1 MISTVNNARVMRSL
15 GLLLALTVSFAGV
28 GVKGAERRPQDGKS
42 KSGAKQQADEKK
54 DDKKDE
60 KKDETLP
67 LKTTRKVSFT
77 TDEGTWM
84 SIDMSPDGKQIVFDL
99 LGDLYVIPS
108 TGGDAK
114 RLTSG
119 PAWDCQPRFSP
130 NGKQIA
136 FISDRN
142 GSDNL
147 WLINVDGS
155 QIEGKDAKKVSEETD
170 DQLGSPAWSPDG
182 NYIVVRKYGQY
193 PGPTDYLRYTSL
205 WMFHKDGGK
214 GVEVVKGGKGDTQI
228 SSGAVFSADGKLVY
242 FSSHA
247 GRFQYNA
254 DIGKFQVMS
263 FDRDTGEIE
272 RLTSEHGGG
281 LRPIVSPD
289 GKWLVYASRQDA
301 KTGLRIRDLAT
312 REEHWLA
319 LPIQRDDQE
328 GFAVNDLLP
337 GYAFTP
343 DSKAVIFTRDGHI
356 QRVDLTTRQVA
367 TISFSAKVDLD
378 LAPRVHVDYAVDDGP
393 LTVHQMRWTNQS
405 PDGKRIA
412 FSAVGKI
419 WVMDLPDGKPR
430 RVTKGEGREY
440 EPTFSPDGKWIAYV
454 TWSDA
459 DGGEL
464 WKIPTAGGGNATKI
478 SAVAG
483 YYSAPQWL
491 PDGSKLLFVMGSKH
505 GWLTEDG
512 AGRDSEVREIRWVA
526 ADGGES
532 HKVVTLPDGYQQPT
546 FNRDGTRVYYMEDV
560 PAGPVE
566 TPTPPARLLKSIRL
580 DGVDKK
586 THIHVD
592 GRFVLIVPSPDGEWL
607 AIQNRYDA
615 YLAAFPKVGDA
626 TVNIN
631 FKTPEVP
638 LRRLTKEGANYL
650 YWADGGRTLTWSFG
664 NDFYRVKRDAVL
676 NAPKPEKDKPENWK
690 PETFAISL
698 QVPRDTPQGEL
709 FLRGARLVTMK
720 GDEVVAQGDILI
732 ENNRIKAIGASG
744 SIPAPAAAKV
754 IDVSGKTIVP
764 GLVDIHSHLK
774 TERPEMTNE
783 EWSYAEN
790 LAYGVTTTRDP
801 SIESNTVF
809 AQGELVAV
817 GDLAGP
823 RIYSTGT
830 AITTT
835 ASGLASAE
843 DADNLVKRYK
853 THGADSL
860 KEYMQPRRIQR
871 QWLAM
876 AAAKEGVNITA
887 EGGGDLK
894 TDLSMVLD
902 GYTGVEHSL
911 PIVPIYKD
919 VIQLEAQ
926 ARTTYTPTLI
936 VSYGAE
942 FGQFY
947 WRQRMDIHA
956 DPKVMRFTPHE
967 QVDSVARRRVLL
979 FDEEYSFPLI
989 AEGAAGIVRNGG
1001 HVALGSHGEQQGIGA
1016 HWELWMLQSGGMTP
1030 WQALY
1035 SATMSGAESIG
1046 LEKQIGSLEPG
1057 KLADLLVLNSNPLDD
1072 IHNSRDMEYVVK
1084 NGVVYSAE
1092 TLDEVWPAEKK
1103 FPEFFWKKDDA
1114 ELTALPK

>member
-1 MISTVNNARVMRSL
+1 MISTVNIARVMRYAGLSL
-15 GLLLALTVSFAGV
+15 VLILFFEGIGVTGAALRS
-28 GVKGAERRPQDGKS
+28 RDDKS
-42 KSGAKQQADEKK
+42 KSGGKQQTDEKK

-60 KKDETLP
+60 KKEETLP
-67 LKTTRKVSFT
+67 LKTTRKASFT

-84 SIDMSPDGKQIVFDL
+84 SIDVSPDGKQIVLDL

-155 QIEGKDAKKVSEETD
+155 QLEGKDAKKVSEETD

-205 WMFHKDGGK
+205 WIFHKDGGK
-214 GVEVVKGGKGDTQI
+214 GVELVKGGKGETQI

-242 FSSHA
+242 FSSHG
-247 GRFQYNA
+247 GRFQYNV
-254 DIGKFQVMS
+254 DIGRFQVMS
-263 FDRDTGEIE
+263 FNRETGEIE
-272 RLTSEHGGG
+272 KLTSEYGGG
-281 LRPIVSPD
+281 LRPIVSPN

-301 KTGLRIRDLAT
+301 KTGLRIRDLPT

-319 LPIQRDDQE
+319 LPMQRDDQE

-356 QRVDLTTRQVA
+356 QRVELATRQVA
-367 TISFSAKVDLD
+367 TIPFSARVDLD
-378 LAPRVHVDYAVDDGP
+378 LGPRVHVDYAVDDGP

-419 WVMDLPDGKPR
+419 WVMDLADGKPR
-430 RVTKGEGREY
+430 RVTKSEGREY
-440 EPTFSPDGKWIAYV
+440 EPLFSPDGKWIAYV

-464 WKIPTAGGGNATKI
+464 WKIPAAGGGNATKI

-483 YYSAPQWL
+483 YYSAPQWS

-505 GWLTEDG
+505 GWLSEDG

-526 ADGGES
+526 ADGGET

-546 FNRDGTRVYYMEDV
+546 FNSNGTRVYYMEDV

-580 DGVDKK
+580 DGGDKK
-586 THIHVD
+586 TQSHGD

-607 AIQNRYDA
+607 AIQIRYDA

-631 FKTPEVP
+631 FKAPEVP

-650 YWADGGRTLTWSFG
+650 YWADGGRMLTWSFG
-664 NDFYRVKRDAVL
+664 NDFYRVKRDDVL
-676 NAPKPEKDKPENWK
+676 NAARPEKDKPENWK

-698 QVPRDTPQGEL
+698 RVPRDTPQG
-709 FLRGARLVTMK
+709 
-720 GDEVVAQGDILI
+720 
-732 ENNRIKAIGASG
+732 
-744 SIPAPAAAKV
+744 
-754 IDVSGKTIVP
+754 
-764 GLVDIHSHLK
+764 
-774 TERPEMTNE
+774 
-783 EWSYAEN
+783 
-790 LAYGVTTTRDP
+790 
-801 SIESNTVF
+801 
-809 AQGELVAV
+809 
-817 GDLAGP
+817 
-823 RIYSTGT
+823 
-830 AITTT
+830 
-835 ASGLASAE
+835 
-843 DADNLVKRYK
+843 
-853 THGADSL
+853 
-860 KEYMQPRRIQR
+860 
-871 QWLAM
+871 
-876 AAAKEGVNITA
+876 
-887 EGGGDLK
+887 
-894 TDLSMVLD
+894 
-902 GYTGVEHSL
+902 
-911 PIVPIYKD
+911 
-919 VIQLEAQ
+919 QL
-926 ARTTYTPTLI
+926 L
-936 VSYGAE
+936 
-942 FGQFY
+942 
-947 WRQRMDIHA
+947 
-956 DPKVMRFTPHE
+956 
-967 QVDSVARRRVLL
+967 
-979 FDEEYSFPLI
+979 
-989 AEGAAGIVRNGG
+989 
-1001 HVALGSHGEQQGIGA
+1001 
-1016 HWELWMLQSGGMTP
+1016 
-1030 WQALY
+1030 
-1035 SATMSGAESIG
+1035 
-1046 LEKQIGSLEPG
+1046 
-1057 KLADLLVLNSNPLDD
+1057 
-1072 IHNSRDMEYVVK
+1072 
-1084 NGVVYSAE
+1084 
-1092 TLDEVWPAEKK
+1092 
-1103 FPEFFWKKDDA
+1103 
-1114 ELTALPK
+1114 